1 MSLGYSAM
9 KRRGP
14 FLPLLVCAALLY
26 VLYVLIGNDSSPAAL
41 PALALPEPGPAAAQP
56 APLPALALPEAS
68 RPAAPSSL
76 PASTF
81 ANLLVLFATTAPDS
95 VGYSGAP
102 ASSAGA
108 CIHPP
113 PFGEQCTMLADSALH
128 ACLRLLPGCTS
139 LTCPDPGPYAAP
151 HPRIP
156 RPGPICQAR
165 SASSAGAWRQQ
176 GQALEAAHPM
186 CAPSG
191 CTSLFLARLAP
202 SDLAQGLAGQLA
214 QALAARGLRHQDTL
228 LAWAGDAAQVAAA
241 KGLLALPSLQE
252 LGQLAPSSS
261 SSSSSPQQP
270 SSAGP
275 WLLHAA
281 APAHLRE
288 QLGAGAAPQHPWLAL
303 PPQLTVYLYPQ

>member
-1 MSLGYSAM
+1 M
-9 KRRGP
+9 KRKCAL
-14 FLPLLVCAALLY
+14 LPPLVAAALLY
-26 VLYVLIGNDSSPAAL
+26 VLYLLIGNDSSPAA
-41 PALALPEPGPAAAQP
+41 QP
-56 APLPALALPEAS
+56 APLPQLPALAALPVPEAS
-68 RPAAPSSL
+68 PPPVPSSI

-81 ANLLVLFATTAPDS
+81 TTLVVLFATTAPDS
-95 VGYSGAP
+95 VGYTGAP

-128 ACLRLLPGCTS
+128 SCLRLLPGCTS
-139 LTCPDPGPYAAP
+139 LTCPDPGPYSAP
-151 HPRIP
+151 HPKIP

-165 SASSAGAWRQQ
+165 SSRSAGAWRQQ
-176 GQALEAAHPM
+176 GEALEAGHPM
-186 CAPSG
+186 CAPTG
-191 CTSLFLARLAP
+191 CTSFFLARLAP

-228 LAWAGDAAQVAAA
+228 LAWAGEAQQVAAA

-261 SSSSSPQQP
+261 SPQQHP
-270 SSAGP
+270 STAGP
-275 WLLHAA
+275 WLLGAD

-288 QLGAGAAPQHPWLAL
+288 QLGAEAAPQHPWLAL
-303 PPQLTVYLYPQ
+303 PPQLTVYLYPH